1 MKWLYILV
9 ISVMVVGCSSVKH
22 SAGSSVAPQQESRIE
37 NDTLHKEVQFVTIKQ
52 NVVQNSEQDSSISD
66 TIITEKKVRPAI
78 IFSPEEQG
86 EIRYTAGFF
95 GNGEMSRRIE
105 LDSLKA
111 EFCFPLARYVVYSK
125 YGIRNGRTHTGVDLS
140 ASASDSIR
148 CVWPGVV
155 RMAKAYGAYGN
166 VVIVHHYNGLE
177 TLYAHLSK
185 INVRPNQ
192 VVEEGELL
200 GFVGKTGRATGNH
213 LHLEIRAAGEHF
225 DPLKVLDTKNR
236 TVKSGTMMVY
246 HKVGRS
252 VVSFGEDTP
261 APVELKP
268 ATSLIEDSAA
278 AQAVYH
284 KVVKGDT
291 LWALARKYNTSVA
304 KICSLNGIKSN
315 AVLGLGKKLR
325 VK

>member
-9 ISVMVVGCSSVKH
+9 ISIVFMGCSSVKR
-22 SAGSSVAPQQESRIE
+22 SVGSFVAPQQELCVN
-37 NDTLHKEVQFVTIKQ
+37 NDTLPQEVQFVAIKQ

-105 LDSLKA
+105 LDSLKS
-111 EFCFPLARYVVYSK
+111 EFCFPLARYVVYSE

-155 RMAKAYGAYGN
+155 RMARAYGAYGN

-192 VVEEGELL
+192 VVEAGELL

-225 DPLKVLDTKNR
+225 DPLKVLDTKSR

>member
-9 ISVMVVGCSSVKH
+9 ISIVFMGCSSVKR
-22 SAGSSVAPQQESRIE
+22 SVGSFVAPQQELCVD
-37 NDTLHKEVQFVTIKQ
+37 NDTLSQEVQFVTIKQ

-105 LDSLKA
+105 LDSLKT
-111 EFCFPLARYVVYSK
+111 EFCFPLARYVVYS
-125 YGIRNGRTHTGVDLS
+125 IRDGRTHTGVDLS

-225 DPLKVLDTKNR
+225 DPLKVLDTKSR
-236 TVKSGTMMVY
+236 AVRSGTMMVY
-246 HKVGRS
+246 RKVGRS

-261 APVELKP
+261 EPIGLKP
-268 ATSLIEDSAA
+268 APSLIEDSAT

-284 KVVKGDT
+284 KIVKGDT